1 MTNRYLTAAGLAE
14 LSAQLSARDEA
25 MIRTVT
31 ELRFSS
37 GRQLERWYFIDAS
50 DPAANARAARRSL
63 RRLVELGLFDRLE
76 RRVGGVRRGSAGFV
90 YCLAP
95 WGQRLAMAR
104 GWLPEQ
110 RRRRSLVHGTLF
122 VHHSLMVSE
131 LHVRLVEGDRA
142 KRFELL
148 ELIAGPTCWRSF
160 VGFGN
165 QRQVKPDSFVRLGR
179 GPWEDSFFVEVT
191 EALRAAAP
199 WSASCSST
207 PLITGQAPS
216 RPSTTSFQECSG
228 WPRTPSES
236 TRSLTLRRDCRPRPG
251 RCFRSLVSSR
261 RSKPWSTQK
270 PQRKRCSLRRTIVLE
285 CYKVSRSRRRR

>member
-131 LHVRLVEGDRA
+131 LHVRLVEGDR
-142 KRFELL
+142 
-148 ELIAGPTCWRSF
+148 
-160 VGFGN
+160 
-165 QRQVKPDSFVRLGR
+165 
-179 GPWEDSFFVEVT
+179 
-191 EALRAAAP
+191 
-199 WSASCSST
+199 
-207 PLITGQAPS
+207 
-216 RPSTTSFQECSG
+216 
-228 WPRTPSES
+228 
-236 TRSLTLRRDCRPRPG
+236 
-251 RCFRSLVSSR
+251 
-261 RSKPWSTQK
+261 
-270 PQRKRCSLRRTIVLE
+270 PQRL
-285 CYKVSRSRRRR
+285 